1 MSHMV
6 IYSGPDGQPGYH
18 EADEIGQAI
27 TYVERLRNNEG
38 VEQARIFRMEEVGF
52 EFRPYYKV
60 EIPEAASTTSTS
72 ENGTKEISAIQ
83 RKASAAAQAA
93 ESKADTER
101 GRPDLSHLPPPP
113 PPPGLTGESR
123 SSIWD
128 DGVGHRSCGAG
139 REHARRRCRD
149 ERHAAAWTLR
159 PLITAARRS

>member
-1 MSHMV
+1 MV

-60 EIPEAASTTSTS
+60 EIPEAASAASRS
-72 ENGTKEISAIQ
+72 ETRAKETPAIE
-83 RKASAAAQAA
+83 RKASSAASTT

-113 PPPGLTGESR
+113 PPPGLTGEPR

-128 DGVGHRSCGAG
+128 DGVATDPAVPDDGTLDDDAVTSGTPRRGLFG
-139 REHARRRCRD
+139 R
-149 ERHAAAWTLR
+149 
-159 PLITAARRS
+159 

>member
-1 MSHMV
+1 MV

-60 EIPEAASTTSTS
+60 EIPETSSTASTTSTY
-72 ENGTKEISAIQ
+72 EKGTKELSAIQ
-83 RKASAAAQAA
+83 RKASAAATAV
-93 ESKADTER
+93 ESKVDTER

-113 PPPGLTGESR
+113 PPPALTGESR

-128 DGVGHRSCGAG
+128 DDGVGTDPAVPGETTIDDDAVTSGTPRRGLFG
-139 REHARRRCRD
+139 R
-149 ERHAAAWTLR
+149 
-159 PLITAARRS
+159 